1 MSTEQPQTDGNSAD
15 KKSFNIRVPH
25 TVVLRIEE
33 EARSLG
39 TTPTT
44 LIQSIIVR
52 HFESGGGASGVESA
66 PQTELLRK
74 LDAIRKLCELIEFYE
89 TKRYGQMLF
98 EIVKTR
104 SALFHSLDQTMGA
117 EGVESIMDACEEA
130 ARQYIARLS
139 TGPSGETEQ
148 DR

>member
-1 MSTEQPQTDGNSAD
+1 MSTEQQQTDSSGTD
-15 KKSFNIRVPH
+15 KKSFNIRVPQD
-25 TVVLRIEE
+25 VVLRIEE
-33 EARSLG
+33 QAHSLG

-52 HFESGGGASGVESA
+52 HFESGGGATGVESA
-66 PQTELLRK
+66 AQTALSTK
-74 LDAIRKLCELIEFYE
+74 LDTIKKLCELIEQSE

-104 SALFHSLDQTMGA
+104 SALFHSLDQTLGA
-117 EGVESIMDACEEA
+117 EGVDSIMDACEEA

-148 DR
+148 GR